1 MYNQGINVPINL
13 NLITVE
19 RLHNSHLRDRRKW
32 PFMGRWGGG
41 GEGGNTTPA
50 VLFFWRGVGGVQH
63 VYFSRFMLTVA
74 YTGNPILNDIFNNY
88 STSARWI

>member
-50 VLFFWRGVGGVQH
+50 VLFFLEGGGWSTTCLFFQVH
-63 VYFSRFMLTVA
+63 A
-74 YTGNPILNDIFNNY
+74 YCSLHWQSNPK
-88 STSARWI
+88 